1 MTITIEKG
9 IPAPTKPS
17 SRSKFPFGEM
27 EVGDSFVVELNG
39 HASWAFAFEAIQYA
53 QNKHNIKLTTRLVE
67 PAKRRVWR
75 TA

>member
-9 IPAPTKPS
+9 IPAPIKPAG
-17 SRSKFPFGEM
+17 RSKFPFSELD
-27 EVGDSFVVELNG
+27 VGDSFVIELNG
-39 HASWAFAFEAIQYA
+39 QASWAFALEAVQYA

-67 PAKRRVWR
+67 PGKRRVWR